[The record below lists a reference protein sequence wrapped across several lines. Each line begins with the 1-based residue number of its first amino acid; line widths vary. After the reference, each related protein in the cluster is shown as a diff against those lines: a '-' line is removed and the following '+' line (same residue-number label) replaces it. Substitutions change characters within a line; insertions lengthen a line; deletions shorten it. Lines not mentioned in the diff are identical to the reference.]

1 MIRFFILLIISLSIS
16 FPAYSLNQAQREE
29 IQKTIVNMQ
38 ALMPRR
44 VDAIT
49 TISWTWMKGDTWYMN
64 TTMNTGGRTLSQ
76 SRIDMLRNWIKD
88 QYCRP
93 PYEYLDAGLVITNQ
107 YYDENDN
114 FLFAASASKRIC
126 GR

>member
-16 FPAYSLNQAQREE
+16 FPAYSLNQAQKKEM
-29 IQKTIVNMQ
+29 QKTVTNMQ

-49 TISWTWMKGDTWYMN
+49 TISWTWMEGDIWYLN

-76 SRIDMLRNWIKD
+76 SQIGMLRNWVKD

-93 PYEYLDAGLVITNQ
+93 PYEFLDAGLVITNQ